1 MMRGNPVTAKD
12 GEARGWR
19 ARWVGR
25 ENERRRTA
33 YEAALQAWR
42 RRDEELRQLYTEAE
56 EPTQLAETPAGLPV
70 QLDDDEI
77 VLAVEP
83 AAELVEVTAR
93 HTAGLPTAELTVVPL
108 EDGSTPQPRGVSV
121 VDAGT
126 AVVTDRRLIIVGR
139 DEQEE
144 WPYAQVAGIA
154 HHPGDPLTLLHAK
167 RPGRIRG
174 VRVPRAAASAFR
186 LRLTVAYA
194 DATGARA
201 ALLDRLDDAV
211 VDHWHDQ
218 PPGPTPATPADAPLT
233 ARLVRPALVTAVA
246 VTLAIAAVASVVH
259 GSLPDRP
266 VIGME
271 VDGGT
276 GVEPTGPGVPSGS
289 PGLGAPDSPTTPP
302 ATGTT
307 SDPPPGA
314 APRTAAPTS
323 ATTTPATTTPATG
336 GPPDHPRSSPSAT
349 GSSAPT
355 SPSPTPADR
364 CGAPANPYGYN
375 YCGGSY
381 VYAPASD
388 VCDYFACVDNLWS
401 GNGYLVQCED
411 GLTSRTG
418 MKGGGCAEHG
428 GTRRPVYAA

>member
-1 MMRGNPVTAKD
+1 MTAED

-25 ENERRRTA
+25 ENERRRMA

-42 RRDEELRQLYTEAE
+42 RRDEKLRQLYTEAE
-56 EPTQLAETPAGLPV
+56 EPTQRAETPAGLPV
-70 QLDDDEI
+70 QFDDDEI

-93 HTAGLPTAELTVVPL
+93 HTAGLPTATLTVVPL
-108 EDGSTPQPRGVSV
+108 EDGSTPQLRGVSV

-126 AVVTDRRLIIVGR
+126 AVVTDRRLLIVGR

-154 HHPGDPLTLLHAK
+154 HHPGDPFTLLHAK

-194 DATGARA
+194 DATGARE
-201 ALLDRLDDAV
+201 ALLDRLDDAA

-218 PPGPTPATPADAPLT
+218 PPAPTPATPADAPLT
-233 ARLVRPALVTAVA
+233 ARLLRPALVTAVA
-246 VTLAIAAVASVVH
+246 VALAIAAVAGVVH

-266 VIGME
+266 VIGMK

-276 GVEPTGPGVPSGS
+276 GVEPTGPGVPSAS
-289 PGLGAPDSPTTPP
+289 TALGAPGSSTTPS

-314 APRTAAPTS
+314 TPGTAAPTSAAPTS
-323 ATTTPATTTPATG
+323 ATTTSATTTPATG
-336 GPPDHPRSSPSAT
+336 GPRNPPSSPRAT
-349 GSSAPT
+349 GTPAPT

-381 VYAPASD
+381 VYDPASD
-388 VCDYFACVDNLWS
+388 VCDYFACVNNLWN

-428 GTRRPVYAA
+428 GLKRPIYAA

>member
-93 HTAGLPTAELTVVPL
+93 HTAGLPTATLAVVPL

-126 AVVTDRRLIIVGR
+126 AVVTDRRLIMVGR
-139 DEQEE
+139 DEREE

-246 VTLAIAAVASVVH
+246 VALAIAAVASIVH

-266 VIGME
+266 VLGME

-276 GVEPTGPGVPSGS
+276 GVEPTGPGVPPGS
-289 PGLGAPDSPTTPP
+289 PGLGAPDSPTTPRRRRARP
-302 ATGTT
+302 AVPRRPRRA
-307 SDPPPGA
+307 PPR
-314 APRTAAPTS
+314 RTAAGRRPTRT
-323 ATTTPATTTPATG
+323 ATTTAAAPTCTPPPRTCATTSPASTTSG
-336 GPPDHPRSSPSAT
+336 AAT
-349 GSSAPT
+349 DTWSSA
-355 SPSPTPADR
+355 
-364 CGAPANPYGYN
+364 
-375 YCGGSY
+375 
-381 VYAPASD
+381 
-388 VCDYFACVDNLWS
+388 
-401 GNGYLVQCED
+401 
-411 GLTSRTG
+411 RT
-418 MKGGGCAEHG
+418 A
-428 GTRRPVYAA
+428 